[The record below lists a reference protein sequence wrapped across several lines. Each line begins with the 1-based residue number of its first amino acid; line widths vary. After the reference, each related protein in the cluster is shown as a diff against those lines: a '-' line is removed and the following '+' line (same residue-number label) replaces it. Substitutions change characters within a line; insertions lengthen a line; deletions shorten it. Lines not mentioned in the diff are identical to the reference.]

1 MSFFRVKKLYCH
13 TLYFSLIIVKSLQL
27 GGHRKIAEPC
37 KYCLVRVIV
46 FFDVCFLYLFCFSQ
60 VGILVKIPYNW
71 YHSLGLG
78 LSGSNGR
85 RSRKGIWNRKVRW
98 HKLWILEDVNRGL
111 SLWEEVASTASR
123 EKICNYEG

>member
-1 MSFFRVKKLYCH
+1 M
-13 TLYFSLIIVKSLQL
+13 
-27 GGHRKIAEPC
+27 
-37 KYCLVRVIV
+37 RVIV
-46 FFDVCFLYLFCFSQ
+46 FRCVCVFSNFYFSE
-60 VGILVKIPYNW
+60 VGNFGLIPYNW

-123 EKICNYEG
+123 GKTLDYEG